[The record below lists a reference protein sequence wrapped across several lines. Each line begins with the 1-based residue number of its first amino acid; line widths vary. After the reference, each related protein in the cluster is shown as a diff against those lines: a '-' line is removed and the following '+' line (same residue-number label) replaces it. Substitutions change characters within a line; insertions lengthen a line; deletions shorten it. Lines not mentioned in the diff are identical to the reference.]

1 MLTAGRANYL
11 EKHGWIVHILFNWES
26 TGESEIPSLTK
37 YIFGCGLQ
45 EIGTRPYKMS
55 AQVRNRTLDR
65 MIDILRID
73 NTIDNEIIIESHYDV
88 AAYWAEL
95 LAERIHARH
104 FFVACNETYRDSGR
118 FYSENLDFFYFKYQR
133 GELFSTNLSL
143 QKLFEGYR
151 GLENFKV
158 DIPSN
163 VKITRE
169 QDAVQDIENQDIELK
184 TRGGGADFSIAY
196 MGRTLKQYV
205 PAIFN
210 GVVEFAKKYSDKKI
224 RLMIVGKIWN
234 QNQIAMF
241 NGVKNIEVIQ
251 LGNLI
256 PIPRKLFQNLDVICA
271 GSQTAI
277 FCSYEN
283 VPVIIANAH
292 GDTTPGLLYY
302 DTDESVHNE
311 HLPQMSYAEMFD
323 KVLIHRE
330 YENRKPNFP
339 EYHPA
344 DWHYGQL
351 LKIQRKN
358 STPLEYF
365 TDKFKRDFRRNWIAQ
380 FPFHKVQFGDR
391 IVIYGYGDIGRDYQ
405 KQIADGKFCK
415 LVAIVADNHDKYD
428 RTILSPE
435 KLRDLDYDSIII
447 AESSN
452 PDRINRIMAKIS
464 QIVTNTT
471 ICIHDFNKL
480 VVD

>member
-184 TRGGGADFSIAY
+184 TRGGGQIFRS
-196 MGRTLKQYV
+196 RTW
-205 PAIFN
+205 
-210 GVVEFAKKYSDKKI
+210 G
-224 RLMIVGKIWN
+224 
-234 QNQIAMF
+234 
-241 NGVKNIEVIQ
+241 
-251 LGNLI
+251 
-256 PIPRKLFQNLDVICA
+256 
-271 GSQTAI
+271 
-277 FCSYEN
+277 
-283 VPVIIANAH
+283 AH
-292 GDTTPGLLYY
+292 
-302 DTDESVHNE
+302 
-311 HLPQMSYAEMFD
+311 
-323 KVLIHRE
+323 
-330 YENRKPNFP
+330 
-339 EYHPA
+339 
-344 DWHYGQL
+344 
-351 LKIQRKN
+351 
-358 STPLEYF
+358 
-365 TDKFKRDFRRNWIAQ
+365 
-380 FPFHKVQFGDR
+380 
-391 IVIYGYGDIGRDYQ
+391 
-405 KQIADGKFCK
+405 
-415 LVAIVADNHDKYD
+415 
-428 RTILSPE
+428 
-435 KLRDLDYDSIII
+435 
-447 AESSN
+447 
-452 PDRINRIMAKIS
+452 
-464 QIVTNTT
+464 
-471 ICIHDFNKL
+471 
-480 VVD
+480 